1 MALVR
6 SQDLTMSL
14 EKDLFTTAEVA
25 KYLTV
30 SKCQVFR
37 LSQLGKL
44 RSTRISERRIVY
56 TRQAITDFLASC
68 EVTA

>member
-1 MALVR
+1 MVK
-6 SQDLTMSL
+6 SQDLTMTL

-37 LSQLGKL
+37 LSQLGRLKP
-44 RSTRISERRIVY
+44 TRISERRIVY
-56 TRQAITDFLASC
+56 TKQAITDFLASC

>member
-1 MALVR
+1 MVK
-6 SQDLTMSL
+6 SQDLIMQL
-14 EKDLFTTAEVA
+14 DKDLFTATEVA

-37 LSQLGKL
+37 LSQLGRLKP
-44 RSTRISERRIVY
+44 TRISERRIVY
-56 TRQAITDFLASC
+56 TKQAIMDFLASC

>member
-1 MALVR
+1 
-6 SQDLTMSL
+6 MSL
-14 EKDLFTTAEVA
+14 DKDLFTTAEVA

-37 LSQLGKL
+37 LSQLGRLKP
-44 RSTRISERRIVY
+44 TRISERRIVY
-56 TRQAITDFLASC
+56 TKQAIMDFLASC